1 MILASASQEI
11 QILLDAV
18 ALGSV
23 YAVMAVGIGL
33 VFGVLRLVNF
43 AYGQLIMVG
52 AYALALTS
60 DQRPAVSI
68 LVCFAVV
75 LAFTMAMEVAVF
87 RPLRSATPSTMLVA
101 TFAVSFLLQAIAIVK
116 FGTIG
121 KIAVVLPGLFQPV
134 SIGSVHVRWITIVS
148 IVVGAGALG
157 GIGLL
162 LGRTSIGLQM
172 RAAAVDFSTA
182 RVLGVRANAVIAVAV
197 FISGLLAATVAV
209 ILPIAA
215 VPLVTPDYGLK
226 ETIFVLVG
234 VVVGGLD
241 RLWSATLGGF
251 AIGFA
256 TSYLGAKLP
265 IFGLG
270 EPVYLDSA
278 VFLLVILVLLI
289 RPGGLFAP
297 SRRSAAERV

>member
-11 QILLDAV
+11 QFLLDAV
-18 ALGSV
+18 ALGSL
-23 YAVMAVGIGL
+23 YALMAVGIGL

-60 DQRPAVSI
+60 GQPPAVSI

-116 FGTIG
+116 FGPIG

-134 SIGSVHVRWITIVS
+134 SIGAVHVRWITIVS
-148 IVVGAGALG
+148 IVVGAVALG

-162 LGRTSIGLQM
+162 LERTSIGLQM
-172 RAAAVDFSTA
+172 RAAAVDFGTA

-234 VVVGGLD
+234 VVVGGID

-251 AIGFA
+251 TIGFA